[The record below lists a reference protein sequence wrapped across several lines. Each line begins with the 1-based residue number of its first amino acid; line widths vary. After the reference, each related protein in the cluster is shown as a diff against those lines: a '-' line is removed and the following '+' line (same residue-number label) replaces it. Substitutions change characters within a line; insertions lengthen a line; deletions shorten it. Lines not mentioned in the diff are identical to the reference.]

1 MKNVLFTT
9 RWSDFYRATVRP
21 FPCDGPTSTRYTLHL
36 LYTFTLA
43 LSTLTLFA
51 QKDTTS
57 YFAEVGGMAATSA
70 YTPFWL
76 RANQYGTVPFKNPFG
91 FVKIGGQTTFGH
103 NPHQPQLHLQG
114 EAVLNLGGNDFRSP
128 SNLVLPV
135 AAATFRYR
143 RFEAYVGRRKEFF
156 GLGDTLLTSGSYS
169 WSGNALPLPKLHVG
183 TRGFVPIGFTKGLF
197 AVHATFSH
205 GWFGRQDSVQGAYLH
220 QKTVFVR
227 LGKPQWKAKFYLGMI
242 HNVQWG
248 GESEFVDQTLT
259 QNGQFASSFTD
270 YLYLMIAKTPK
281 GNQYSFIDSLNQ
293 LGNHLGSVDLG
304 IELTGKK
311 WDVLLYHQHPY
322 EDKSGL
328 VFVNFPDGLYGLCF
342 KNKNHSLIS
351 SFRLRQLTLEYL
363 TTIDKGKNIRE
374 DLKNRYEAD
383 AYFYHSQYIDG
394 WAYKQHIIGT
404 PFITRY
410 LDTHFDLTNQKPNQE
425 LLMINNNEVKVV
437 YISLMG
443 VFKSGIRVES
453 RCSYSRNYGPFTN
466 DNIKQVNQF
475 SGIIRSYFP
484 LNLLKGVELQT
495 AISLDQGGL
504 YNHSWGGMLSLSKMW

>member
-9 RWSDFYRATVRP
+9 RWSDFYSATVRP

-103 NPHQPQLHLQG
+103 NPRQPQLHLQG
-114 EAVLNLGGNDFRSP
+114 EAVLNLGGKDFRSP
-128 SNLVLPV
+128 SNLILPV

-156 GLGDTLLTSGSYS
+156 DLGDTLLTSGSYS
-169 WSGNALPLPKLHVG
+169 WSGNALPLPKLHIG
-183 TRGFVPIGFTKGLF
+183 TRGFVPVGFTKGLF
-197 AVHATFSH
+197 AIHATFSH

-248 GESEFVDQTLT
+248 GESKFVEQDLT
-259 QNGQFASSFTD
+259 VNGKYSSSFKD
-270 YLYLMIAKTPK
+270 YLYLMVAKAPH
-281 GNQYSFIDSLNQ
+281 GNYAHIDSLNQ

-328 VFVNFPDGLYGLCF
+328 VFVNFPDGLYGLRF
-342 KNKNHSLIS
+342 KNKNHSPV
-351 SFRLRQLTLEYL
+351 SFFRIHQLTMEYL
-363 TTIDKGKNIRE
+363 TTMDKGTNIRD
-374 DLKNRYEAD
+374 DLKLRYEAD

-394 WAYKQHIIGT
+394 WAYNQRIIGT

-410 LDTHFDLTNQKPNQE
+410 LDTRTELTDPRIMAKQIQMA
-425 LLMINNNEVKVV
+425 MINNNSVKMM
-437 YISLMG
+437 YLSLLG
-443 VFKSGIRVES
+443 SFYSGIKLNARF
-453 RCSYSRNYGPFTN
+453 SYSQNFGNFF
-466 DNIKQVNQF
+466 NIRQVNQF
-475 SGIIRSYFP
+475 SGLIRASFP
-484 LNLLKGVELQT
+484 LPWLKRTVLQT
-495 AISLDQGGL
+495 ALSLDQGGL
-504 YNHSWGGMLSLSKMW
+504 YHNSFGGMISLRKTW